1 MTPCPGA
8 DPRSAAGRTR
18 RRVNVTP
25 LAVHSPGAVRDALR
39 SHGWEDGLARASAGG
54 IHPLAF
60 HLTGLDQGTLEAL
73 VRFGGGLGLEVVTG
87 DDWAI
92 VAGSRSRMSAFARP
106 WTAPE
111 PLLEVA
117 APGRARDAGRSR
129 VRRGAPP
136 VDPFRSTGPILV
148 GILNVTPDSF
158 SDGGRFTGADA
169 ALAHADALLRDG
181 ATVIDVGGESTR
193 PGRTELVSTEEE
205 LRRVRAR
212 GRGAGAGAPRS
223 PRIDRYREGG
233 GGQARRSSEG
243 AAIVNDVTAF
253 RFDPAMAG
261 VVAAAGAGAILMHSR
276 GGLLEIASYQHAD
289 YGGDVVGGVLAE
301 LRETLSAADRRR
313 ESRRTRSCSTPGFG
327 FSKTVEQSVA
337 LFDQLAALQALGR
350 PLLVGPSRKRFLG
363 AITGL
368 PVEDRDRATAAACAL
383 AWERGARLFR
393 VHAVAAAREA
403 LAVAQ
408 ALERLRRA

>member
-1 MTPCPGA
+1 M
-8 DPRSAAGRTR
+8 
-18 RRVNVTP
+18 NVTP
-25 LAVHSPGAVRDALR
+25 LALHSTGAVRGALR
-39 SHGWEDGLARASAGG
+39 SHGWDDGLARASAGG

-60 HLTGLDQGTLEAL
+60 HLTGLGQAALEAL

-111 PLLEVA
+111 PLMEIAVQVGLA
-117 APGRARDAGRSR
+117 MPADPGPVWRTA
-129 VRRGAPP
+129 RGAVPLDRP
-136 VDPFRSTGPILV
+136 TIV

-158 SDGGRFTGADA
+158 SDGGRFTGTGG
-169 ALAHADALLRDG
+169 ALAHAEQLLRDG

-193 PGRTELVSTEEE
+193 PGRTAIVSTEEE
-205 LRRVRAR
+205 LRRVVPVVEALVRAH
-212 GRGAGAGAPRS
+212 PDLVLS
-223 PRIDRYREGG
+223 IDTVKS
-233 GGQARRSSEG
+233 AVAKAALDLG

-253 RFDPAMAG
+253 RFDPAMPA
-261 VVAAAGAGAILMHSR
+261 VVAGAGAGAILMHSR
-276 GGLLEIASYQHAD
+276 GALLEIASYEHAS
-289 YGGDVVGGVLAE
+289 YGGNVVAGVLAE
-301 LRETLSAADRRR
+301 LREALSVAGNAGISPEAIVLD
-313 ESRRTRSCSTPGFG
+313 PGFG
-327 FSKTVEQSVA
+327 FSKTVEQNVL

-363 AITGL
+363 AVTGL
-368 PVEDRDRATAAACAL
+368 PVEDRDRATSAACAL

-403 LAVAQ
+403 LALAHALDPSSQ
-408 ALERLRRA
+408 A